1 MYGNSES
8 KPTFDPTTRVQ
19 PSGLE
24 TKGNEA
30 DFLDLNED
38 TAGLIVQRLESLEAD
53 DVIQSS
59 ENERVKRE
67 TPTLPNPCVTGYK
80 LKLIDRKRVIP
91 TAVCAQDCKAVI
103 RVIYL
108 PEREAPFM
116 FVADCK
122 KM

>member
-8 KPTFDPTTRVQ
+8 KPALNPTTRAQ

-24 TKGNEA
+24 TKDNAA

-38 TAGLIVQRLESLEAD
+38 RAGLLVQPLESLESD

-59 ENERVKRE
+59 ENERVNRE

-80 LKLIDRKRVIP
+80 LKLIDRKRAIP
-91 TAVCAQDCKAVI
+91 TAVCAEGCKAVI

-108 PEREAPFM
+108 PEREAPFI